1 KRVMISRT
9 FNSGLVV
16 VSKQL
21 GSEWVNSLRQILLAL
36 TLGLFVT
43 GSVVAEEYRIGFVN
57 ATKVFEESPQYKE
70 ARERLQT
77 EFSRREKDLLASQKQ
92 LKQLEEKLQR
102 DGSVMSESE
111 VKRLERDILSRSR
124 KLKNAQTEF
133 REDLNLRQNE
143 EFKKLRQQV
152 REVIREVGK
161 SEKIDL
167 IVSDGVV
174 YFSKKIDISD
184 KVLEKLR
191 QLKAE

>member
-1 KRVMISRT
+1 MKYLKSTYYM
-9 FNSGLVV
+9 LP
-16 VSKQL
+16 
-21 GSEWVNSLRQILLAL
+21 ILLL
-36 TLGLFVT
+36 LSGPLC
-43 GSVVAEEYRIGFVN
+43 AEEYRIAFVN
-57 ATKVFEESPQYKE
+57 ATKVFEESPQYKA
-70 ARERLQT
+70 ARDRLQT
-77 EFSRREKDLLASQKQ
+77 EFSRREKELLSEQKQ

-124 KLKNAQTEF
+124 KLKNSQTEF

-152 REVIREVGK
+152 REVIQEVGK

-184 KVLEKLR
+184 LVLEKLR
-191 QLKAE
+191 QLKSE

>member
-1 KRVMISRT
+1 MKYLKSTIY
-9 FNSGLVV
+9 L
-16 VSKQL
+16 L
-21 GSEWVNSLRQILLAL
+21 PILLL
-36 TLGLFVT
+36 LS
-43 GSVVAEEYRIGFVN
+43 GSLYAEDYRIAFVN
-57 ATKVFEESPQYKE
+57 ATKVFEESPQYQA
-70 ARERLQT
+70 ARDRLQT
-77 EFSRREKDLLASQKQ
+77 EFSRREKELLSEQKQ

-124 KLKNAQTEF
+124 SLKNSQTEF

-152 REVIREVGK
+152 REVIQEVGK
-161 SEKIDL
+161 AEKIDL

-184 KVLEKLR
+184 LVLEKLR
-191 QLKAE
+191 NLKSQ

>member
-1 KRVMISRT
+1 LI
-9 FNSGLVV
+9 
-16 VSKQL
+16 
-21 GSEWVNSLRQILLAL
+21 I
-36 TLGLFVT
+36 GLFLT

-57 ATKVFEESPQYKE
+57 ATKVFEESPQYKD

-111 VKRLERDILSRSR
+111 AKRLERDILSRSR

-174 YFSKKIDISD
+174 YFSQKIDISD

-191 QLKAE
+191 QQGAE

>member
-1 KRVMISRT
+1 M
-9 FNSGLVV
+9 
-16 VSKQL
+16 
-21 GSEWVNSLRQILLAL
+21 NSLRLLL
-36 TLGLFVT
+36 ISITLAVLAS
-43 GSVVAEEYRIGFVN
+43 GSAYAEEYRIAFVN
-57 ATKVFEESPQYKE
+57 ATKVFEESPQYKT
-70 ARERLQT
+70 ARDRLQT
-77 EFSRREKDLLASQKQ
+77 EFSRREKDLLAQQKQ

-152 REVIREVGK
+152 REVIQEVGK
-161 SEKIDL
+161 SEDIDL

-191 QLKAE
+191 NLEAN

>member
-1 KRVMISRT
+1 VNLLR
-9 FNSGLVV
+9 NSV
-16 VSKQL
+16 
-21 GSEWVNSLRQILLAL
+21 LAF
-36 TLGLFVT
+36 TLGLFISSGVA
-43 GSVVAEEYRIGFVN
+43 AEEYRIGFVN

-111 VKRLERDILSRSR
+111 VKRLERDILNRSR

-152 REVIREVGK
+152 REVIQEVGK

-174 YFSKKIDISD
+174 YFSKKIDISE
-184 KVLEKLR
+184 KVLDKLR